1 MLNNYSVESNTIE
14 MSLIAYNKEMRTS
27 RQLSPGGLPN
37 ASPSASRCR
46 PVGLQM
52 RADTN
57 NPCLGHQQLMPIV
70 QTAPDKTMRIA
81 NDNTDESVTTP
92 AGQ

>member
-14 MSLIAYNKEMRTS
+14 MSLIAYNREMRTS
-27 RQLSPGGLPN
+27 RQLSTDGLPN

-46 PVGLQM
+46 PAGFQM
-52 RADTN
+52 QADIN
-57 NPCLGHQQLMPIV
+57 NQCLDHHYPMSIV

-81 NDNTDESVTTP
+81 NDNMDESVTTP
-92 AGQ
+92 AGR